1 MNHTLFDRILT
12 YNEITNIKDNSMSDQ
27 EFYTFSEYM
36 RKEQETLSP
45 SAEDY
50 MEMIYRLSK
59 DQGFTRVNDLA
70 GALNVQP
77 PSVTKMIQKLSE
89 MKLIKYEKYGV
100 IIMEQEGK
108 ALGKALLYRHNLIE
122 EFLKLLN
129 IKEGLL
135 TETEKIEHTINDET
149 LLGIKA
155 LVEFF
160 HDNPNVMNNWNQY
173 RGINHID

>member
-1 MNHTLFDRILT
+1 
-12 YNEITNIKDNSMSDQ
+12 MSDQ

-36 RKEQETLSP
+36 RKDQELLSP

-50 MEMIYRLSK
+50 MEMIYRLSRK
-59 DQGFTRVNDLA
+59 QGFTRVNDLV

-100 IIMEQEGK
+100 IMLEQEGK
-108 ALGKALLYRHNLIE
+108 TLGKALLYRHNLIE
-122 EFLKLLN
+122 EFLRLLN
-129 IKEGLL
+129 ISEGLL
-135 TETEKIEHTINDET
+135 AETEKMEHTINDEILMRT
-149 LLGIKA
+149 KD

-160 HDNPNVMNNWNQY
+160 RINPDLRNSWDKY
-173 RGINHID
+173 RSYKEI

>member
-1 MNHTLFDRILT
+1 
-12 YNEITNIKDNSMSDQ
+12 
-27 EFYTFSEYM
+27 
-36 RKEQETLSP
+36 
-45 SAEDY
+45 
-50 MEMIYRLSK
+50 
-59 DQGFTRVNDLA
+59 
-70 GALNVQP
+70 
-77 PSVTKMIQKLSE
+77 
-89 MKLIKYEKYGV
+89 
-100 IIMEQEGK
+100 MEQEGK

-160 HDNPNVMNNWNQY
+160 HDNPNVMNNWSQY

>member
-1 MNHTLFDRILT
+1 MP
-12 YNEITNIKDNSMSDQ
+12 DQ

-36 RKEQETLSP
+36 RKDQETLSP

-50 MEMIYRLSK
+50 MEMIYRLSRE
-59 DQGFTRVNDLA
+59 QGFTRVNDLA

-100 IIMEQEGK
+100 IILDNEGK
-108 ALGKALLYRHNLIE
+108 TLGKALLYRHNLIE
-122 EFLKLLN
+122 EFLRLLN
-129 IKEGLL
+129 ISQGLL
-135 TETEKIEHTINDET
+135 AETEKMEHTINDDI
-149 LLGIKA
+149 LMGIKD

-160 HDNPNVMNNWNQY
+160 RCNPELKERWDRY
-173 RGINHID
+173 RANPIQAI